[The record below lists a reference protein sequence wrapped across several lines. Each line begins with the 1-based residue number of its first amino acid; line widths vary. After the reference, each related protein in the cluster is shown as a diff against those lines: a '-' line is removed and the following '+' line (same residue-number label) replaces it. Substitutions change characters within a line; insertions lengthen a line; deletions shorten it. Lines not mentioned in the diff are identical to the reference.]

1 MVASFRWRLPPA
13 WKEIEGGKTMKLCK
27 CTKSL
32 LAVALALILLG
43 SCLASLFNTGFGSVK
58 VERISFDGGNGTLSG
73 ILYMPKDA
81 SAENPKPTIIVTHGY
96 LNSAEMQDLN
106 AIELSRRGFVV
117 LALDQYDHGHSA
129 LRRDVYSDSSFFGVW
144 LPFWLHSMNDAV
156 NYMYDQPYVLKDA
169 AGNGMIGVTGH
180 SMGGF
185 STTLALAFDTLAYAE
200 NGHLKIRAGMPEGAD
215 FSYSAFVGIDA
226 ATSAATAAGRYMGR
240 IAGQFDEFFFN
251 DPTVEGGTVR
261 KKDFVSTPDGKL
273 WLEQE
278 NPQANTWYATS
289 DGGQRIV
296 YQPYETHPWN
306 HFSTTSAGYVVDFYT
321 TAFADCAHLLKDIP
335 AGNQIW
341 MWKEAFEC
349 VALVGFV
356 MLILAV
362 ADLLL
367 KLPFFKNAK
376 VELPVLAD
384 AKGAKGIIGIV
395 ILAIA
400 VLLPA
405 IFFEPLMDQG
415 AGSPAVMILAYAGI
429 AAGAF
434 GLLALVFGIIRK
446 CRKCIVGGA
455 ILAVAG
461 AALALVAKTPMY
473 ASNEIW
479 TAIGINSIAYWT
491 IASALISLV
500 IMGIVFLALKAK
512 DGVSLA
518 SYGITLKP
526 MAIIAGICTGLATV
540 VIAYAVLFLV
550 DALLLVDFRVWT
562 FAFKTFDADLLPAI
576 IRYLPTFLLFYIA
589 STASITINTNT
600 EKLQGWKGYALAI
613 VLNAAGP
620 ILWLAV
626 QYITLFATGVAFWDG
641 SALSGIM
648 MVAMVPTLSIAA
660 IISRNLYKKTGNIW
674 APAVLNA
681 VLMTTMTIANT
692 MVCYR

>member
-1 MVASFRWRLPPA
+1 
-13 WKEIEGGKTMKLCK
+13 MKLCK

-32 LAVALALILLG
+32 LALALALILLG

-58 VERISFDGGNGTLSG
+58 AERISFDGGHGTLSG

-81 SAENPKPTIIVTHGY
+81 SAENPKPTVIVTHGY

-129 LRRDVYSDSSFFGVW
+129 LDRTVYSDSSFFGVW
-144 LPFWLHSMNDAV
+144 LPFWMHSMYDAAC
-156 NYMYDQPYVLKDA
+156 YMYEQPYVLKDE

-185 STTLALAFDTLAYAE
+185 STTVALAFDAMAYA
-200 NGHLKIRAGMPEGAD
+200 NYGHLKIHAGLTEGAD
-215 FSYSAFVGIDA
+215 FSYSAFVGVDA
-226 ATSAATAAGRYMGR
+226 ATSAATGAGRTLGR
-240 IAGQFDEFFFN
+240 VAGQFDEFFFN

-261 KKDFVSTPDGKL
+261 KKNFVATPDAKL

-278 NPQANTWYATS
+278 APLADTWYDTS
-289 DGGQRIV
+289 DGGKRII

-306 HFSTTSAGYVVDFYT
+306 HFSTTTAGNVVNFYT
-321 TAFADCAHLLKDIP
+321 EAFSEYAPLLKAIP
-335 AGNQIW
+335 SNNQIW
-341 MWKEAFEC
+341 VWKEAFEC

-356 MLILAV
+356 MLLLAV

-367 KLPFFKNAK
+367 KLPFFKEAK
-376 VELPVLAD
+376 TELPVLAD

-405 IFFEPLMDQG
+405 LFFVPLMDQG
-415 AGSPAVMILAYAGI
+415 AGTPTVMILMYAGI
-429 AAGAF
+429 AAAVVGIA
-434 GLLALVFGIIRK
+434 ALVMGIVRK
-446 CRKCIVGGA
+446 CKKCIVGGA

-473 ASNEIW
+473 VSNEIW
-479 TAIGINSIAYWT
+479 TAIGINGIAYWT
-491 IASALISLV
+491 ITCALISLV
-500 IMGIVFLALKAK
+500 IMGIVFLTLKAK
-512 DGVSLA
+512 DGLSLA
-518 SYGITLKP
+518 SYGVTLKP
-526 MAIIAGICTGLATV
+526 IAIAAGVCTGLLTV

-550 DALLLVDFRVWT
+550 DALLLVDFRIWT
-562 FAFKTFDADLLPAI
+562 FAAKTFGADILPAVC
-576 IRYLPTFLLFYIA
+576 RYLPTFLLFYII
-589 STASITINTNT
+589 SSASITVNTNT
-600 EKLQGWKGYALAI
+600 EKLQGWKGYIVAI
-613 VLNAAGP
+613 VLNAGGP
-620 ILWLAV
+620 ILWLAI
-626 QYITLFATGVAFWDG
+626 QYISLFATGVAFWD
-641 SALSGIM
+641 SAALSGIQ

-660 IISRNLYKKTGNIW
+660 IVSRYLYKKSGNIW
-674 APAVLNA
+674 TPAVLNA
-681 VLMTTMTIANT
+681 VLMTVMTVANT

>member
-1 MVASFRWRLPPA
+1 
-13 WKEIEGGKTMKLCK
+13 MKLCK

-32 LAVALALILLG
+32 LALALALILLG
-43 SCLASLFNTGFGSVK
+43 SCLASLFHTSFGSVK
-58 VERISFDGGNGTLSG
+58 AERISFDTANGTLSG

-129 LRRDVYSDSSFFGVW
+129 IRRDVYSDSSFFGVW

-156 NYMYDQPYVLKDA
+156 NYMYDQPYVLKDE

-185 STTLALAFDTLAYAE
+185 STTVALAFDTMAYAQ
-200 NGHLKIRAGMPEGAD
+200 NGHLKIRAGLPEGAD
-215 FSYSAFVGIDA
+215 FSYSAFVGVDA

-240 IAGQFDEFFFN
+240 VAGQFDEFFFN
-251 DPTVEGGTVR
+251 AVEGGTVR
-261 KKDFVSTPDGKL
+261 QKSFVDTPDGQL

-278 NPQANTWYATS
+278 DPQPNTWYDTS
-289 DGGQRIV
+289 DGGKRIV

-306 HFSTTSAGYVVDFYT
+306 HFSTTSAGYVVEFYT

-335 AGNQIW
+335 ANNQIW
-341 MWKEAFEC
+341 VWKEAFEC

-367 KLPFFKNAK
+367 KLPFFKEAK

-415 AGSPAVMILAYAGI
+415 AGSPTVKILMYAGY
-429 AAGAF
+429 AAAAVGVV
-434 GLLALVFGIIRK
+434 ALVIGIVRK
-446 CRKCIVGGA
+446 CKKCIVGGA

-461 AALALVAKTPMY
+461 IALALVAKTPMY
-473 ASNEIW
+473 ASNEIFS
-479 TAIGINSIAYWT
+479 AIGINSIAYWT
-491 IASALISLV
+491 IACALISLV

-518 SYGITLKP
+518 SYGVCLKP
-526 MAIIAGICTGLATV
+526 IVIAAGICTGLATV

-550 DALLLVDFRVWT
+550 DALLLVDFRIWT
-562 FAFKTFDADLLPAI
+562 FAFKTFGADILPAI
-576 IRYLPTFLLFYIA
+576 CRYLPTFLLFYII

-600 EKLQGWKGYALAI
+600 EKLQGWKGYAVAI
-613 VLNAAGP
+613 VLNAGGP
-620 ILWLAV
+620 IIWLAI
-626 QYITLFATGVAFWDG
+626 QYISLFATGVAYWSG
-641 SALSGIM
+641 AALSGIM

-660 IISRNLYKKTGNIW
+660 IVSRYLYKKTGNIW

-681 VLMTTMTIANT
+681 VLMTTMTVANT

>member
-1 MVASFRWRLPPA
+1 
-13 WKEIEGGKTMKLCK
+13 MKLCK

-32 LAVALALILLG
+32 LALALALILLG
-43 SCLASLFNTGFGSVK
+43 SCLASLFHTSFGSVK
-58 VERISFDGGNGTLSG
+58 AERISFDGGNGTLSG

-156 NYMYDQPYVLKDA
+156 NYMYQQPYVLKDE

-185 STTLALAFDTLAYAE
+185 STTLALAFDTMAYAQ
-200 NGHLKIRAGMPEGAD
+200 NGYLKIRAGMPEGAD
-215 FSYSAFVGIDA
+215 FSYSAFVGVDA
-226 ATSAATAAGRYMGR
+226 AASAATAAGRYMGR

-251 DPTVEGGTVR
+251 AAEGGTVR
-261 KKDFVSTPDGKL
+261 QKSFVDTPDGQL

-278 NPQANTWYATS
+278 DPQPNTWYDTS
-289 DGGQRIV
+289 DGGKRIV

-306 HFSTTSAGYVVDFYT
+306 HFSTTSAGYVVEFYT

-335 AGNQIW
+335 SNNQIW
-341 MWKEAFEC
+341 VWKEAFEC

-367 KLPFFKNAK
+367 KLPFFKEAK

-415 AGSPAVMILAYAGI
+415 AASPTVMILAYAGY
-429 AAGAF
+429 AAAAIGA
-434 GLLALVFGIIRK
+434 LALIFGIVRK
-446 CRKCIVGGA
+446 CKKCIVGGA

-461 AALALVAKTPMY
+461 LALALVAKTPMY

-550 DALLLVDFRVWT
+550 DALLLVDFRIWT
-562 FAFKTFDADLLPAI
+562 FAFKTFGADILPAI
-576 IRYLPTFLLFYIA
+576 CRYLPTFLLYYII
-589 STASITINTNT
+589 SSASITINTNT
-600 EKLQGWKGYALAI
+600 EKLQGWKGYIVAI
-613 VLNAAGP
+613 VLNAGGP
-620 ILWLAV
+620 IIWLAV
-626 QYITLFATGVAFWDG
+626 QYISLFATGVAYWDG
-641 SALSGIM
+641 AALSGIM

-660 IISRNLYKKTGNIW
+660 IVSRYLYKKTGNIW

-681 VLMTTMTIANT
+681 VLMTTMTVANT